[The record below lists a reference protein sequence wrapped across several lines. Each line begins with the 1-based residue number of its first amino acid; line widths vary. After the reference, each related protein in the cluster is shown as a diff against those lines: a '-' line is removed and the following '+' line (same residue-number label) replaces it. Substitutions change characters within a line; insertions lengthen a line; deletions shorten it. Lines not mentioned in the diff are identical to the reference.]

1 MMKKKLFIILLL
13 FSVTA
18 HAGLVVIANLSVGD
32 GASDRD
38 IKKVFIGKKS
48 ELAGGIV
55 IPVDQKE
62 GSIMRKWFYET
73 VVGQTEDEVKAYR
86 TEMVFTGKGV
96 PPKVL
101 ADDFA
106 VKAFVATT
114 PGAIGYID
122 ENKIDCSVKVILKPK
137 NKSSNSYFGITQ

>member
-1 MMKKKLFIILLL
+1 MMKKKLFIVLLL

-18 HAGLVVIANLSVGD
+18 DAGLVVIANLSVGD

-48 ELAGGIV
+48 ELAGGVV

-96 PPKVL
+96 SPKIL
-101 ADDFA
+101 DDDLA

-122 ENKIDCSVKVILKPK
+122 ESKIDYSVKVILKPK
-137 NKSSNSYFGITQ
+137 NKGSNSYLGITQ